1 MNCHK
6 FQEVLPYMIESGGN
20 EEEAAHLQACPECA
34 DLVQDLKY
42 IADTAKLLLPMH
54 DPSPRVW
61 SSIEQSLYREGLLPE
76 GRMARLGHNLTA
88 MPAPNRSWTRIGWG
102 LAMAAVVLFA
112 VVLIDYHPRLP
123 SDQLT
128 AQNTTAG
135 PVQFSGDDRTLISQ
149 VSEHEPDVRG
159 AYEDSLRQVNDYISD
174 AQQAVDQDPEDATAQ
189 EYLANA
195 YQQKEMLYQ
204 MATAR
209 SLQ

>member
-1 MNCHK
+1 
-6 FQEVLPYMIESGGN
+6 MIESGGN
-20 EEEAAHLQACPECA
+20 DEEAAHLHSCPACA

-42 IADTAKLLLPMH
+42 IADAAKLLLPMH
-54 DPSPRVW
+54 DPNPRVW
-61 SSIEQSLYREGLLPE
+61 SNIEQSLYREGLLPE

-88 MPAPNRSWTRIGWG
+88 LPAQNKSWTRIGWA
-102 LAMAAVVLFA
+102 LAMAAVVIFA

-123 SDQLT
+123 SDQAA

-149 VSEHEPDVRG
+149 VSEQEPGVRG
-159 AYEDSLRQVNDYISD
+159 AYEDSLRQVNNYISD

-189 EYLANA
+189 GYLANA

>member
-20 EEEAAHLQACPECA
+20 EEEVAHLQSCSECA
-34 DLVQDLKY
+34 DLVQDLKH
-42 IADTAKLLLPMH
+42 IADAAKLLLPMH
-54 DPSPRVW
+54 DPNPRVW
-61 SSIEQSLYREGLLPE
+61 SNIEQSLYREGLLSD

-88 MPAPNRSWTRIGWG
+88 LPAQNKSWVRIGWG
-102 LAMAAVVLFA
+102 LAMAAVILFA

-123 SDQLT
+123 SDPLT
-128 AQNTTAG
+128 AQNTTTG

-159 AYEDSLRQVNDYISD
+159 AYEDSLRQVNTYISD